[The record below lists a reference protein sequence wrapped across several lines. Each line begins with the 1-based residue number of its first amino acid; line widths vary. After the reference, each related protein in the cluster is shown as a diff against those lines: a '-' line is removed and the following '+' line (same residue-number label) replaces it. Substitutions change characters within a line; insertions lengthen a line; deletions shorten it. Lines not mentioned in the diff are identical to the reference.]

1 MTGTVSQ
8 DPFGVGKKIKRSTS
22 QLVRICLQHFYLQTE
37 LLKGN
42 HGLIYILMNLSNVDT
57 EALAYRSYSSQ
68 ERLDINEFINCLNQI
83 NYFWEYIKIE
93 YCLN

>member
-1 MTGTVSQ
+1 
-8 DPFGVGKKIKRSTS
+8 
-22 QLVRICLQHFYLQTE
+22 
-37 LLKGN
+37 
-42 HGLIYILMNLSNVDT
+42 MNLSNVDT

-68 ERLDINEFINCLNQI
+68 ERLDINEFINFLNQI

>member
-22 QLVRICLQHFYLQTE
+22 QLVRICLQRFYLQTE
-37 LLKGN
+37 SLKGN
-42 HGLIYILMNLSNVDT
+42 HGLIYILMNLSNV
-57 EALAYRSYSSQ
+57 AYRSYSPQ
-68 ERLDINEFINCLNQI
+68 ERLDINEFINFLNQI